1 MGENIRIETHCINKG
16 YNIAIAAACIGA
28 SIWLAVLLKYFS
40 PAGLVAFMIVLAAL
54 IGLIIVSEKVPT
66 VVEAD
71 GKSLR
76 YRHLLGWRCFEYSKI
91 KTISC
96 EPNVVSG
103 RYSSMQCV
111 KLTVITD
118 DDECEL
124 NCRVDTNE
132 MINEQMAGRTTEIP
146 MIRLYEFVKEKVGK

>member
-1 MGENIRIETHCINKG
+1 MGVNIRIETHCINKG
-16 YNIAIAAACIGA
+16 FNIAAAAAYIGA
-28 SIWLAVLLKYFS
+28 MIWLAILIKYFS
-40 PAGLVAFMIVLAAL
+40 LAGLIVFLIALAAL
-54 IGLIIVSEKVPT
+54 TGLMIISEKVPT

-132 MINEQMAGRTTEIP
+132 MVSGQMEGRLTDIP
-146 MIRLYEFVKEKVGK
+146 IVRLYEFVKEKAGK

>member
-1 MGENIRIETHCINKG
+1 
-16 YNIAIAAACIGA
+16 
-28 SIWLAVLLKYFS
+28 
-40 PAGLVAFMIVLAAL
+40 MIVLAAL

>member
-1 MGENIRIETHCINKG
+1 MGVNIRIETHCINKG
-16 YNIAIAAACIGA
+16 YNIALAAVCIGA

-40 PAGLVAFMIVLAAL
+40 PAGLVGFLIVLAAL
-54 IGLIIVSEKVPT
+54 IGLTIVGEKVPT

-103 RYSSMQCV
+103 RYSSIQCV

-132 MINEQMAGRTTEIP
+132 MVSGQMEGRLTDIP
-146 MIRLYEFVKEKVGK
+146 IVRLYGFVKEKVGK